1 MVKIEKIKFK
11 GWDNCYYISNSIVEA
26 IVTTDVGPRII
37 HFSLTSEKNIFCIVE
52 DQAGKVG
59 GDEWRIYGGTRLW
72 HSPEAMPRTYFPD
85 NQKIDLEI
93 VENGIVLKQPMETTT
108 FLQKTIELKFHPT
121 EAEVY
126 VTYKIKNNGLFEVK
140 FAIWALSV
148 MAPGGVEVMP
158 IPKIDTGLLPSYP
171 LVIWPYTKL
180 NDHRVLWGE
189 DFIILKQDKNYKPP
203 FKIGYPNLDGWAC
216 YLNDGSLFIKQYK
229 HIDGAE
235 YPDFGCS
242 YETYTTD
249 FMLEMETLSPLY
261 TVAPGK
267 EISHLEVWQL
277 KKVDAIIENEEDVK
291 NLILPLI
298 KK

>member
-1 MVKIEKIKFK
+1 MVEVKKVEYM
-11 GWDNCYYISNSIVEA
+11 GWENCYKISNGKIEA

-37 HFSLTSEKNIFCIVE
+37 HFAFEGGKNVFCVVE

-85 NQKIDLEI
+85 NHKIDFEI

-121 EAEVY
+121 EAEAY

-171 LVIWPYTKL
+171 LVMWPYTKL

-189 DFIILKQDKNYKPP
+189 DFIILKQDKNCKPA
-203 FKIGYPNLDGWAC
+203 FKIGYPNLDGWVC

-261 TVAPGK
+261 TVAPGE

-277 KKVDAIIENEEDVK
+277 KKVDATIESEEDVK

>member
-1 MVKIEKIKFK
+1 
-11 GWDNCYYISNSIVEA
+11 
-26 IVTTDVGPRII
+26 
-37 HFSLTSEKNIFCIVE
+37 
-52 DQAGKVG
+52 
-59 GDEWRIYGGTRLW
+59 
-72 HSPEAMPRTYFPD
+72 
-85 NQKIDLEI
+85 
-93 VENGIVLKQPMETTT
+93 
-108 FLQKTIELKFHPT
+108 
-121 EAEVY
+121 
-126 VTYKIKNNGLFEVK
+126 
-140 FAIWALSV
+140 

-171 LVIWPYTKL
+171 LVMWPYTKL

-189 DFIILKQDKNYKPP
+189 DFIILRQDKNCKPP

-216 YLNDGSLFIKQYK
+216 YLNDGNLFIKQYK

-277 KKVDAIIENEEDVK
+277 KKVDATIENEEDVK